1 MTVNTSKL
9 LSRTVSARIPNELH
23 KELCERCN
31 RIGCSINDFIQGS
44 LELVINDYTE
54 FDLGNDEE
62 EFEEET
68 VPELK
73 VTSIDGVPV
82 KSEIVGIEY

>member
-1 MTVNTSKL
+1 VTVNSCKL
-9 LSRTVSARIPNELH
+9 LSRTVSARIPNDLH

-54 FDLGNDEE
+54 FDLGSNEEEDEE
-62 EFEEET
+62 VKVT
-68 VPELK
+68 PSSELK
-73 VTSIDGVPV
+73 VV
-82 KSEIVGIEY
+82 KVE